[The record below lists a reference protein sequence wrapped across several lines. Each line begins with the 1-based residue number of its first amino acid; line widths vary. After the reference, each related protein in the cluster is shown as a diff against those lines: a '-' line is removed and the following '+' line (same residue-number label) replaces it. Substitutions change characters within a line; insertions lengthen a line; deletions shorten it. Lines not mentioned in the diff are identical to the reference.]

1 MVEVWRVPEWWAAEG
16 GSESGAA
23 GVNFKDICQRTGIS
37 AEAPP
42 FVLGL
47 EGAGTVEVL
56 GEGVTGLAVGQRV
69 AWEDAPGSCAGK
81 VVLHAERAVPVPDR
95 LRPPRLRRTCRRG
108 TPSDLR

>member
-23 GVNFKDICQRTGIS
+23 GVNFKDICRRTGIS

-56 GEGVTGLAVGQRV
+56 GEGVTGLAVGQCV
-69 AWEDAPGSCAGK
+69 AWEDAPGSYRGQGGAPCRTRRSGARS
-81 VVLHAERAVPVPDR
+81 ATTASTPPNSPQRYAV
-95 LRPPRLRRTCRRG
+95 
-108 TPSDLR
+108 